1 VESEK
6 RLHQKWC
13 LLKATMDERG
23 RRLWPG
29 AEADAIGWGG
39 VAAAARATG
48 LAISTVRK
56 GRDEARAARTARM
69 SSRFVALVARIAFM
83 MRSRLDASAVGKRDL
98 K

>member
-13 LLKATMDERG
+13 LLKATTDERG

-39 VAAAARATG
+39 VAAAVRATG
-48 LAISTVRK
+48 LAIRTVRK
-56 GRDEARAARTARM
+56 GGDEARAGADREQ
-69 SSRFVALVARIAFM
+69 V
-83 MRSRLDASAVGKRDL
+83 L
-98 K
+98 KVRRPDGRELHS